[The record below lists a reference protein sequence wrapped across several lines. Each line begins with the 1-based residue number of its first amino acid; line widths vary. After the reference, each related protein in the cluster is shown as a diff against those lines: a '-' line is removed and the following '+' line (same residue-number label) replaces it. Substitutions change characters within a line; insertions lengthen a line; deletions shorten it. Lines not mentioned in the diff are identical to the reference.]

1 MIYVFDFDL
10 TLTFI
15 NSKGE
20 PLTMIEKKNKEPHY
34 FFYSQQNVK
43 ILQDT
48 FQKIINN
55 NSTIIILTRGLKQE
69 VEDYLKLNNLLKYIS
84 AVLGSSS
91 REESKNPIL
100 NKQELSFFNQSKFDQ
115 SNFDQSNFDQSNF
128 DQSNF
133 DQKEDQPTIK
143 WAYRKLATLINYC
156 DNKINYDSIIFFD
169 DNSKNI
175 NICKTFFR
183 YSFLITNRF
192 FNTINLVNYLLN
204 FKTIIDIAKLSN
216 STFIPIKHI
225 KNNIFNDR
233 YVYSIKINDKNYYIF
248 IEDLTYFFFTKN
260 QICKFLSFE
269 PIVFKYET
277 FNTRSKVNNIISQC
291 IKEGG
296 AKYYKYKKHYY
307 KLKFSK

>member
-100 NKQELSFFNQSKFDQ
+100 NKQELSFFDQKMIDQKMIDQKMINQSKFDK
-115 SNFDQSNFDQSNF
+115 
-128 DQSNF
+128 
-133 DQKEDQPTIK
+133 KEDQPTIK
-143 WAYRKLATLINYC
+143 WAYRKLVTLINYC

-216 STFIPIKHI
+216 SKFIPIKHI

-233 YVYSIKINDKNYYIF
+233 YVYSVKINDKNYYIF
-248 IEDLTYFFFTKN
+248 IEDLSYFFFTKN

-269 PIVFKYET
+269 SIIFKYET

-307 KLKFSK
+307 KLKFNK

>member
-115 SNFDQSNFDQSNF
+115 SNFDQSNFDQSN
-128 DQSNF
+128 
-133 DQKEDQPTIK
+133 
-143 WAYRKLATLINYC
+143 
-156 DNKINYDSIIFFD
+156 
-169 DNSKNI
+169 
-175 NICKTFFR
+175 
-183 YSFLITNRF
+183 
-192 FNTINLVNYLLN
+192 
-204 FKTIIDIAKLSN
+204 
-216 STFIPIKHI
+216 
-225 KNNIFNDR
+225 
-233 YVYSIKINDKNYYIF
+233 
-248 IEDLTYFFFTKN
+248 
-260 QICKFLSFE
+260 
-269 PIVFKYET
+269 
-277 FNTRSKVNNIISQC
+277 
-291 IKEGG
+291 
-296 AKYYKYKKHYY
+296 
-307 KLKFSK
+307 